1 LKAALAVVTD
11 ETEKTSLEQGIEG
24 WESALLQVMIA
35 IKSNRPAKLGDLFP
49 YEDNKDLL
57 GLLVSPK
64 GLERADPLKKNL
76 AKPNLKD
83 ISRLQY
89 SGGGN
94 IYSLSM
100 ALDSVLDTVSQ
111 NGSSKTVDGAITLYI
126 VGKLFGVGVESTVSV
141 NVGNTWLSATSNE
154 RVESN
159 STEVTVY
166 LGDDNDGDEFFVEMY
181 SDKKYGSIIFKTV
194 AGRSSCPHE
203 EKTAEVLDPRISLSS
218 LPSPYVSPDDAITF
232 EVEVSNLGVGQGKF
246 VLSAIENTN
255 EEGLELSYYNSTFQ
269 LNSNEKM
276 KKIIQITRGPSLY
289 QYKPIDLVF
298 SAACEV
304 DWDFPVINQTISLAN
319 VQSPEGSY
327 LQFMEPCPSV
337 EWAGELKRDGEFI
350 VNLASDSLEKLQI
363 IIRNLNYQEGKLVDN
378 KRLQRIHL
386 LYRRSEDTQWITALS
401 SEPSESDLDFFLYGK
416 EDNYGFTAKI

>member
-1 LKAALAVVTD
+1 
-11 ETEKTSLEQGIEG
+11 
-24 WESALLQVMIA
+24 
-35 IKSNRPAKLGDLFP
+35 
-49 YEDNKDLL
+49 
-57 GLLVSPK
+57 
-64 GLERADPLKKNL
+64 
-76 AKPNLKD
+76 
-83 ISRLQY
+83 
-89 SGGGN
+89 
-94 IYSLSM
+94 M

-126 VGKLFGVGVESTVSV
+126 VGKLFGIGVESTVSV

-166 LGDDNDGDEFFVEMY
+166 LGDDNDGDEFVVEMY

-363 IIRNLNYQEGKLVDN
+363 IIRNPNYQEGKLVDN